1 MSSVSQH
8 PVVDV
13 ADTDVEG
20 ELVRGSAL
28 MLSFLGWIGSG
39 HRSYAETMEA
49 WRTSCPRFTIWED
62 ALDDDLVRLES
73 GDDAGR
79 RETQVIL
86 TPRGRSVLIGIEN

>member
-8 PVVDV
+8 PVPDV
-13 ADTDVEG
+13 AAVESG
-20 ELVRGSAL
+20 PVSRGAL

-62 ALDDDLVRLES
+62 ALNEDLVRLER

-79 RETQVIL
+79 RETTVIL
-86 TPRGRSVLIGIEN
+86 TPRGQAVLAESEN